1 MSSSSSPI
9 DMVKLL
15 DFQTREQYRAIL
27 VLGTAG
33 SGKTK
38 YAKQLANVTKAK
50 YIDLLDVFS
59 KNKTLSENIDLFN
72 VIRLKKYL
80 LDLPSDESIVIVD
93 NIDFLL
99 NTWTDHELSQFLV
112 LIEKLRSIETKKTF
126 CFFAQDLKILSA
138 KQIYNSQNNS
148 RVISLN
154 QVAHIREEE
163 NDKN

>member
-1 MSSSSSPI
+1 
-9 DMVKLL
+9 MVKLL
-15 DFQTREQYRAIL
+15 DFQTREPYRAIL

-38 YAKQLANVTKAK
+38 YAKQLANATKAK

-59 KNKTLSENIDLFN
+59 KNKTLSESIDLFN

-148 RVISLN
+148 RVIALN